1 MKDLENGL
9 NSVHLSQKTGLV
21 YHLDTNHHKYNTDP
35 RKVPSG
41 HVENPMRLIS
51 ILEHL
56 QKLKLTD
63 QCAVVNEF
71 SEISEEKITETHG
84 KEYLDYFLSLWPEGH
99 TKKKVNFVDTYFTKD
114 SVRAARL
121 AAEATVFAAGKVF
134 KGDWANAFALVRPP
148 GHHACAKDNR
158 IGGFCFLNNVVMACH
173 QLKKQGAKR
182 IAILDWDVHHG
193 DSSQK
198 LTFADPSI
206 LYLSLHKFNKGA
218 FYPGE
223 SGDVKNVGEGPGEGF
238 NLNFPIN
245 QAQGQF
251 VGDQEYIFAYERM
264 VLPVLKEFKP
274 EIVLVSCGF
283 DCLLFDPLGGF
294 QVTQDALSYML
305 YSISNQVTQKVV
317 VALEGG
323 YNLRQLPIAS
333 ECLLRVLLGEFYPNS
348 ANNFISSPEVMK
360 AEARP
365 LSLFL
370 RDVED
375 NLKVWTKYWPCLSS
389 EDLVNFHEK
398 VSRRVEN
405 TANQI
410 SGHEKAFEWREDC
423 VKKRVSEKEFSFYA
437 EEAPKFKEISHL
449 FPRILSLEE
458 SKGSKFIVMENFNPL
473 NDFSIIDIKLSNS
486 IKDKLGGDEIFSRFH
501 FYISGYRIVN
511 EKKEILESRRHFFCR
526 VNIEQSVDLLRRF
539 FSSGSSSEVLAS
551 KVFLLTR
558 EIGQL
563 CEFFEKEGAIS
574 PQSSIIVLHHPKSGE
589 LKIKFVDFSKF
600 KRIRDS
606 NFITS
611 LKGILEFFRLFL
623 TQLEDKTA
631 ERSQ

>member
-1 MKDLENGL
+1 MKDVEDGL
-9 NSVHLSQKTGLV
+9 NSIDVSQRTGLV
-21 YHLDTNHHKYNTDP
+21 YHLDTNHHRYNTDP
-35 RKVPSG
+35 RKIPSG

-56 QKLKLTD
+56 KKLKLTD
-63 QCAVVNEF
+63 RCVVVNEF
-71 SEISEEKITETHG
+71 SEIGEEKIIETHG
-84 KEYLDYFLSLWPEGH
+84 KEYLDYFLSLWPEGD
-99 TKKKVNFVDTYFTKD
+99 TRKKINFIDTYFTKD

-134 KGDWANAFALVRPP
+134 RGEWANAFALVRPP

-198 LTFADPSI
+198 LTSADPSI

-245 QAQGQF
+245 QTQGQF

-264 VLPVLKEFKP
+264 VLPVLREFNP
-274 EIVLVSCGF
+274 EIVLISCGF

-294 QVTQDALSYML
+294 HVTQDALSYML
-305 YSISNQVTQKVV
+305 YSISNQVTSKVV
-317 VALEGG
+317 VVLEGG

-333 ECLLRVLLGEFYPNS
+333 ECLLRVMLGEFYPNS

-370 RDVED
+370 KDVES
-375 NLKVWTKYWPCLSS
+375 NLKVWAKFWPCLNS
-389 EDLVNFHEK
+389 EDLVNFHEQ
-398 VSRRVEN
+398 VSRRVES
-405 TANQI
+405 TAHQI
-410 SGHEKAFEWREDC
+410 SGHKKAFE
-423 VKKRVSEKEFSFYA
+423 
-437 EEAPKFKEISHL
+437 
-449 FPRILSLEE
+449 
-458 SKGSKFIVMENFNPL
+458 
-473 NDFSIIDIKLSNS
+473 
-486 IKDKLGGDEIFSRFH
+486 
-501 FYISGYRIVN
+501 
-511 EKKEILESRRHFFCR
+511 
-526 VNIEQSVDLLRRF
+526 
-539 FSSGSSSEVLAS
+539 
-551 KVFLLTR
+551 
-558 EIGQL
+558 
-563 CEFFEKEGAIS
+563 
-574 PQSSIIVLHHPKSGE
+574 
-589 LKIKFVDFSKF
+589 
-600 KRIRDS
+600 
-606 NFITS
+606 
-611 LKGILEFFRLFL
+611 
-623 TQLEDKTA
+623 
-631 ERSQ
+631 